1 MAPKIQLSYG
11 IIGGTDPFIVAEIGS
26 NFGNYEQSVEMIDI
40 AKRAGANAVKFQ
52 TYKAINITAPG
63 ALFNLED
70 GSSIS
75 QHEYFRRYE
84 LSEDLHFQ
92 LKEYC
97 DNKEMIFFSTPS
109 HIEDVELLNRV
120 GVELYKTGSDD
131 LTNIPLLKCVANKG
145 KPIILSTGM
154 STLAP
159 IEEAVEA
166 IYSTGN
172 REVVILHCVVGY
184 PAPEHEA
191 NIYAI
196 RTLRSAFDLH
206 VGFSDHF
213 RSTTPAVLA
222 ASLGASLFEKH
233 LTLDRSIGGPDND
246 VALEPKEFAD
256 YVIEVRSVDQILGKT
271 QKLITEGEVKWQN
284 AARKSVK
291 VTQSVKAGEVFTADN
306 IAVLRPSGGIHP
318 RYYESIIGKKSSRDI
333 ESYEAFDWEDI
344 VG

>member
-1 MAPKIQLSYG
+1 MTQTIQLSYG
-11 IIGGTDPFIVAEIGS
+11 TIGGTEPFIVAEIGS
-26 NFGNYEQSVEMIDI
+26 NFGNYEQSAEMIDI

-52 TYKAINITAPG
+52 TYKAKNITTPG
-63 ALFNLED
+63 AFFNLED

-75 QHEYFRRYE
+75 QHDYFRRYE
-84 LSEDLHFQ
+84 LSEELHFQ
-92 LKEYC
+92 LKSYC
-97 DNKEMIFFSTPS
+97 DNKHMIFFSTPS
-109 HIEDVELLNRV
+109 HLEDVELLERV

-131 LTNIPLLKCVANKG
+131 LTNIPLLKCIANKG

-166 IYSTGN
+166 IFSRGN
-172 REVVILHCVVGY
+172 RKVIVLHCVVGY

-196 RTLRSAFDLH
+196 RTLRSALNVH

-222 ASLGASLFEKH
+222 ASLGASVFEKH
-233 LTLDRSIGGPDND
+233 LTLDRTIGGPDND
-246 VALEPKEFAD
+246 VALEPEEFAH
-256 YVIEVRSVDQILGKT
+256 YVLEVRSVGKILGKT

-291 VTQSVKAGEVFTADN
+291 VTKSVKAGEVFTADN

-333 ESYEAFDWEDI
+333 AGYEALDWEDV

>member
-11 IIGGTDPFIVAEIGS
+11 TIGGTDPFIVAEIGS

-120 GVELYKTGSDD
+120 GVELYKRVQTTS
-131 LTNIPLLKCVANKG
+131 
-145 KPIILSTGM
+145 PI
-154 STLAP
+154 
-159 IEEAVEA
+159 
-166 IYSTGN
+166 
-172 REVVILHCVVGY
+172 
-184 PAPEHEA
+184 
-191 NIYAI
+191 
-196 RTLRSAFDLH
+196 
-206 VGFSDHF
+206 
-213 RSTTPAVLA
+213 
-222 ASLGASLFEKH
+222 SL
-233 LTLDRSIGGPDND
+233 
-246 VALEPKEFAD
+246 
-256 YVIEVRSVDQILGKT
+256 Y
-271 QKLITEGEVKWQN
+271 
-284 AARKSVK
+284 
-291 VTQSVKAGEVFTADN
+291 
-306 IAVLRPSGGIHP
+306 
-318 RYYESIIGKKSSRDI
+318 
-333 ESYEAFDWEDI
+333 
-344 VG
+344 